1 MALYN
6 SNRGGIIQI
15 IIGVVFTIL
24 VGQLISLQ
32 VISNKYK
39 LAADNNAIFRK
50 IIYPDRGIIYDRK
63 KRALLENSIS
73 YDLVVIPNEAKG
85 IDTTTLCEILKIDK
99 AEFSKRM
106 LEVIIKNSRV
116 KVGIFEPFLSPELY
130 AQLTENL
137 YRFPGFSLSERSIRN
152 YPYST
157 AAHVLGYVAEVDVN
171 FLQRHEDEG
180 YEMGD
185 YAGMTGLEKQYEP
198 ILMGQRGVK
207 RFLRDNKGRIQGA
220 YERGEFDTA
229 AIAGQN
235 LFTSMDVQVQK
246 LAEKLLTNKVGSAV
260 AINPKT
266 GGVIAMASSPGYN
279 PNLLTGSQRRKT
291 IGRLLLDT
299 ARPIYNRAIKG
310 QYPPGSTFKPLAA
323 LIALDEGLITPS
335 FGYNC
340 FGLYTSCGDP
350 RKCEHHNAG
359 HAANLQLAI
368 ANSCNSY
375 FLQVFRMAID
385 NPKYHNAKVGYLKW
399 KEYVNGFGLGRKLGI
414 DLPSENKASIPDT
427 AQYNKDFGNARYW
440 NSCYMLTLGIGQD
453 RMTATPLQLA
463 NSMAFIANEGYYYT
477 PHFVDS
483 IEDESDDESALME
496 KYRNKQKVTSIPNQY
511 FKIIKEGMHDV
522 TVYGTAAAIKVPGHE
537 YCAKTGTAQ
546 NPHGKNHS
554 LFVCFAPK
562 DNPTIA
568 VAVIVENAGYGTTW
582 AGPIAALMMEQ
593 YLNDSLTT
601 ESKLK
606 AANLEKVD
614 LLPQAI
620 KDWYVRNN
628 KSAYLTP
635 IEYNNDELGDVWDME
650 MVSAEAALAPK
661 MIDTIKKD
669 SSRQAS
675 APTNIPAKPSPNKD
689 SSLLIEQSKKKAIVK
704 RKTAIKNKPL
714 IKKKVPI
721 NTNVNNI

>member
-15 IIGVVFTIL
+15 IIGVIFLIL
-24 VGQLISLQ
+24 IGQLINIQIFST
-32 VISNKYK
+32 KYT
-39 LAADNNAIFRK
+39 LAADNNAIYRK
-50 IIYPDRGIIYDRK
+50 IIYPDRGIIYDHK
-63 KRALLENSIS
+63 KRALLENTIS

-85 IDTTTLCEILKIDK
+85 VDTTTLCEILKISK
-99 AEFSKRM
+99 EEYAKRM
-106 LEVIIKNSRV
+106 IEVIVKNSRV
-116 KVGIFEPFLSPELY
+116 KAGVFEPFLSTELY

-137 YRFPGFSLSERSIRN
+137 YRFPGFSLTERSIRS
-152 YPYST
+152 YPYNT

-171 FLQRHEDEG
+171 FLQKHGEEG

-185 YAGMTGLEKQYEP
+185 YAGMTGLEKQYEEV
-198 ILMGQRGVK
+198 LMGQRGVK
-207 RFLRDNKGRIQGA
+207 RYLRDNKGKIQGA
-220 YERGEFDTA
+220 FEKGQFDTL
-229 AIAGQN
+229 AIAGRN
-235 LFTSMDVQVQK
+235 LYTGMDVEVQQ

-260 AINPKT
+260 VINPKT
-266 GGVIAMASSPGYN
+266 GSIIAMASSPGYN

-310 QYPPGSTFKPLAA
+310 QYPPGSTFKPMGA

-335 FGYNC
+335 YGYNC
-340 FGLYTSCGDP
+340 FGSYGACGDP

-359 HAANLQLAI
+359 HAANLQLAL

-385 NPKYHNAKVGYLKW
+385 NPKYHNAKLGYLKW
-399 KEYVNGFGLGRKLGI
+399 KEYVNSFGLGRKLGI

-427 AQYNKDFGNARYW
+427 ARYNKDFGNPKFW

-463 NSMAFIANEGYYYT
+463 NAMALIANEGYYYT

-483 IEDESDDESALME
+483 VEEEDEHDKEILA
-496 KYRNKQKVTSIPNQY
+496 KYRTKQEVTKISSDI

-522 TVYGTAAAIKVPGHE
+522 TVYGTAAFIKVPGHE

-562 DNPTIA
+562 DNPKVA
-568 VAVIVENAGYGTTW
+568 VAVVVENAGFGATW
-582 AGPIAALMMEQ
+582 AGPIGGLLMEK
-593 YLNDSLTT
+593 YLNDTLTP

-606 AANLEKVD
+606 ADNLSKVD

-628 KSAYLTP
+628 KSSYMAP

-650 MVSAEAALAPK
+650 MLPGEAIPK
-661 MIDTIKKD
+661 IKKVD
-669 SSRQAS
+669 SPITKLDTAKSTPPAS
-675 APTNIPAKPSPNKD
+675 PVAPPAKPKPNKETN
-689 SSLLIEQSKKKAIVK
+689 LPQKPKKKKAKIL
-704 RKTAIKNKPL
+704 N
-714 IKKKVPI
+714 
-721 NTNVNNI
+721 NVNRQA

>member
-15 IIGVVFTIL
+15 IIGFVFIMII
-24 VGQLISLQ
+24 GQLISLQ
-32 VISNKYK
+32 IFSNKYK
-39 LAADNNAIFRK
+39 LAADNNAIYRK

-85 IDTTTLCEILKIDK
+85 VDTSTLCEILKMSK
-99 AEFSKRM
+99 AEYSKRII
-106 LEVIIKNSRV
+106 EVIVKNSRV
-116 KVGIFEPFLSPELY
+116 KAGIFEPFLSPELY

-137 YRFPGFSLSERSIRN
+137 YRFPGFSLSERSIRT
-152 YPYST
+152 YPYNT

-171 FLQRHEDEG
+171 FLQKHQEDG

-185 YAGMTGLEKQYEP
+185 YAGMTGLEKQYEN

-207 RFLRDNKGRIQGA
+207 RFLRDNKGKIQGA
-220 YERGEFDTA
+220 FEKGLFDTL
-229 AIAGQN
+229 AIAGKN
-235 LFTSMDVQVQK
+235 LYTSMDVEVQQ
-246 LAEKLLTNKVGSAV
+246 LAEKVLTNKVGSAV
-260 AINPKT
+260 AINIKT

-279 PNLLTGSQRRKT
+279 PNLLTGNQRKKT

-310 QYPPGSTFKPLAA
+310 QYPPGSTFKPLGA

-335 FGYNC
+335 YGYSC
-340 FGLYTSCGDP
+340 FGSYGACGDP

-359 HAANLQLAI
+359 HAANMQLAL

-385 NPKYHNAKVGYLKW
+385 NPKYHNAKIGYLKW
-399 KEYVNGFGLGRKLGI
+399 KEYMNSFGFGRKIGV
-414 DLPSENKASIPDT
+414 DLPSENNANIPDT
-427 AQYNKDFGNARYW
+427 AKYNKDFGNPKYW

-453 RMTATPLQLA
+453 RMTATPIQLA
-463 NSMAFIANEGYYYT
+463 NSMALIANDGYYYT

-483 IEDESDDESALME
+483 VEEENEEDAAILEIFR
-496 KYRNKQKVTSIPNQY
+496 KKQQVANIPKAY
-511 FKIIKEGMHDV
+511 FQAIKEGMHDV
-522 TVYGTAAAIKVPGHE
+522 TVIGTAAGIKIPGIE

-562 DNPTIA
+562 DNPKIA
-568 VAVIVENAGYGTTW
+568 VAVIVENAGFGATW
-582 AGPIAALMMEQ
+582 AGPIAALMTEK
-593 YLNDSLTT
+593 YLNDTLTK
-601 ESKLK
+601 ESQLK
-606 AANLEKVD
+606 ADNLSKVD

-628 KSAYLTP
+628 KTDHLTP
-635 IEYNNDELGDVWDME
+635 IEYKNDELGAVWDME
-650 MVSAEAALAPK
+650 MVSENNVLPK
-661 MIDTIKKD
+661 KIDTIKPIKD
-669 SSRQAS
+669 T
-675 APTNIPAKPSPNKD
+675 APKPAVPTKPTPKPRSNKD
-689 SSLLIEQSKKKAIVK
+689 SALLDQSKKKKSPKVK
-704 RKTAIKNKPL
+704 
-714 IKKKVPI
+714 
-721 NTNVNNI
+721 NVKHT

>member
-15 IIGVVFTIL
+15 IIGLVFVLII
-24 VGQLISLQ
+24 GQLISLQ
-32 VISNKYK
+32 IFSNKYK

-63 KRALLENSIS
+63 KRALLENTIS

-85 IDTTTLCEILKIDK
+85 VDTAAMCSILKIDK
-99 AEFSKRM
+99 DEFNKRM
-106 LEVIIKNSRV
+106 IEVIVKNSRV
-116 KVGIFEPFLSPELY
+116 KAGVFEPFLSPELY

-152 YPYST
+152 YPYNT

-171 FLQRHEDEG
+171 FLKKHEEDG

-185 YAGMTGLEKQYEP
+185 YAGMTGLEKQYENV
-198 ILMGQRGVK
+198 LMGQRGVK
-207 RFLRDNKGRIQGA
+207 RFLRDNKGKIQGA
-220 YERGEFDTA
+220 FEKGQFDTL
-229 AIAGQN
+229 AIAGRN
-235 LFTSMDVQVQK
+235 IYTSMDVEVQQ
-246 LAEKLLTNKVGSAV
+246 LAEKVLTNKVGSAV
-260 AINPKT
+260 AINIKT

-279 PNLLTGSQRRKT
+279 PNLLAGNQRKKT
-291 IGRLLLDT
+291 IGRLLMDT

-310 QYPPGSTFKPLAA
+310 QYPPGSTFKPLGA

-335 FGYNC
+335 YGYNC
-340 FGLYTSCGDP
+340 YGSYGACGDP

-359 HAANLQLAI
+359 HAANLQLAL

-385 NPKYHNAKVGYLKW
+385 NPKYHNAKTGYLKW
-399 KEYVNGFGLGRKLGI
+399 KEYMNSFGFGRKIGV
-414 DLPSENKASIPDT
+414 DLPSENKANIPDT
-427 AQYNKDFGNARYW
+427 AKYNKDFGNPKYW

-453 RMTATPLQLA
+453 RMTATPIQLA
-463 NSMAFIANEGYYYT
+463 NSMALIANDGFYYT

-483 IEDESDDESALME
+483 LEEESEEDAALLE
-496 KYRNKQKVTSIPNQY
+496 NFRKKQQVTNIPKEY
-511 FKIIKEGMHDV
+511 FQTIKEGMHDV
-522 TVYGTAAAIKVPGHE
+522 TVIGTAAGIKIPGIE

-562 DNPTIA
+562 DNPKIA
-568 VAVIVENAGYGTTW
+568 VAVIVENAGYGATW
-582 AGPIAALMMEQ
+582 AGPIAALMMEK
-593 YLNDSLTT
+593 YLNDTLTK
-601 ESKLK
+601 ESQLK
-606 AANLEKVD
+606 ADNLTKVD

-620 KDWYVRNN
+620 KDWYIRNN
-628 KSAYLTP
+628 KTDQLTP

-650 MVSAEAALAPK
+650 MVSESNPK
-661 MIDTIKKD
+661 PQKQIDTIKKAID
-669 SSRQAS
+669 S
-675 APTNIPAKPSPNKD
+675 NINSTKSTTVPPPIPNSIKKD
-689 SSLLIEQSKKKAIVK
+689 SAAFLHKKKK
-704 RKTAIKNKPL
+704 KTITTK
-714 IKKKVPI
+714 
-721 NTNVNNI
+721 NVNNT

>member
-15 IIGVVFTIL
+15 IIGLVFVVII
-24 VGQLISLQ
+24 GQLISLQ
-32 VISNKYK
+32 IFSNKYK

-50 IIYPDRGIIYDRK
+50 IIYPDRGIIYDHKR
-63 KRALLENSIS
+63 RALLENSIS

-85 IDTTTLCEILKIDK
+85 VDTNALCSILRIDK
-99 AEFSKRM
+99 DEYNKRM
-106 LEVIIKNSRV
+106 IEVIVKNSRV
-116 KVGIFEPFLSPELY
+116 KTGIFEPFLSPELY

-137 YRFPGFSLSERSIRN
+137 YRFPGFSLSERSIRT
-152 YPYST
+152 YPFNT
-157 AAHVLGYVAEVDVN
+157 AAHVLGYVAEVDIN
-171 FLQRHEDEG
+171 FLQKHEEEG

-185 YAGMTGLEKQYEP
+185 YAGMTGLEKQYEN
-198 ILMGQRGVK
+198 ILMGHRGVK
-207 RFLRDNKGRIQGA
+207 RYLRDNKGKIQGA
-220 YERGEFDTA
+220 FEKGQFDTL
-229 AIAGQN
+229 AIAGRD
-235 LFTSMDVQVQK
+235 LYTSMDVEVQQ
-246 LAEKLLTNKVGSAV
+246 LAEKLLQHKIGSAV
-260 AINPKT
+260 VINPKT

-279 PNLLTGSQRRKT
+279 PNLLTGNQRRKT
-291 IGRLLLDT
+291 IGSLLTDT

-310 QYPPGSTFKPLAA
+310 QYPPGSTFKPMGA

-340 FGLYTSCGDP
+340 FGLYSSCGDP

-359 HAANLQLAI
+359 HAANLQLAL

-385 NPKYHNAKVGYLKW
+385 NPKYHNVKQGYLKW
-399 KEYVNGFGLGRKLGI
+399 KEYVNSFGLGRKLGI

-427 AQYNKDFGNARYW
+427 AQYNRDFGNPKFW

-463 NSMAFIANEGYYYT
+463 NAMALIANEGFYYT

-483 IEDESDDESALME
+483 LEDEDEDDKAILA
-496 KYRNKQKVTSIPNQY
+496 KFRTKQAVTKISGDI

-522 TVYGTAAAIKVPGHE
+522 TVYGTAAGIKVPGHE

-562 DNPTIA
+562 DNPRVA
-568 VAVIVENAGYGTTW
+568 VAVVVENAGFGATW
-582 AGPIAALMMEQ
+582 AGPIGGLLMEK
-593 YLNDSLTT
+593 YLNDTLTVD
-601 ESKLK
+601 SKRKSDDLS
-606 AANLEKVD
+606 KVD
-614 LLPQAI
+614 LMPAAI

-628 KSAYLTP
+628 KSERLTP
-635 IEYNNDELGDVWDME
+635 EEYNNDELGDVWDME
-650 MVSAEAALAPK
+650 MVSENTIKLIKPK
-661 MIDTIKKD
+661 DTLQKAIDTGAKKSNTIPPTNPNTVKKD
-669 SSRQAS
+669 SA
-675 APTNIPAKPSPNKD
+675 AFIN
-689 SSLLIEQSKKKAIVK
+689 KKK
-704 RKTAIKNKPL
+704 
-714 IKKKVPI
+714 KKFI
-721 NTNVNNI
+721 NSKNVNNT